1 MALQLYPVL
10 LEISLWDILKN
21 LKPVPLAVIA
31 LLVLFSLLS
40 WTIVFSKWGLF
51 NKARRDN
58 RSFLRAFR
66 KSSNLQ
72 AVALASEQFAAAPMV
87 AVFDF
92 GYGEVERQIKQRGA
106 LVNKLSIE
114 RSLQLGI
121 SEEITKLERNM
132 NWLATVASVSPFI
145 GLFGTVWGIM
155 DAFVGLGNAG
165 SASLRAVA
173 PGIAESLVT
182 TALGLVAAI
191 PAAIF
196 YNVLELRYVSS
207 ARVWKTS
214 PSNFRTLRNGIS
226 AARWRF
232 RLTTA
237 EEERRGRRFG
247 NLSSMSEIN
256 IVPLV
261 DVVLV
266 LLIIFMITANVMEFG
281 LDIKVPEVR
290 ITRDSSQE
298 LPVVNITKSGELFLN
313 NNPVNANE
321 LAQTIRSEVSRTEC
335 RLRSC

>member
-21 LKPVPLAVIA
+21 LKPVPLVVIA

-51 NKARRDN
+51 KKAKRDN

-196 YNVLELRYVSS
+196 YNVFGTSVRELGTRMEDF
-207 ARVWKTS
+207 AIEFQ
-214 PSNFRTLRNGIS
+214 NL
-226 AARWRF
+226 
-232 RLTTA
+232 A
-237 EEERRGRRFG
+237 ERDFG
-247 NLSSMSEIN
+247 
-256 IVPLV
+256 
-261 DVVLV
+261 
-266 LLIIFMITANVMEFG
+266 G
-281 LDIKVPEVR
+281 
-290 ITRDSSQE
+290 
-298 LPVVNITKSGELFLN
+298 
-313 NNPVNANE
+313 
-321 LAQTIRSEVSRTEC
+321 
-335 RLRSC
+335 